1 MKKKKNT
8 LCQTGSKYKQPPILS
23 GDVGLAPDA
32 TRGKQAKP
40 LITLTVRHEVFKLH
54 RIACLETN
62 SRIFVSSK
70 RVLDTYVRFFAASS
84 LAKLTLNI
92 TSFLYAG
99 LALLDRS
106 I

>member
-1 MKKKKNT
+1 MIKEKKKKKKKT
-8 LCQTGSKYKQPPILS
+8 LRQTGSKYKQPSILS

-62 SRIFVSSK
+62 SRTSVSRK
-70 RVLDTYVRFFAASS
+70 GMLDTYVRFFAASS
-84 LAKLTLNI
+84 FAK
-92 TSFLYAG
+92 
-99 LALLDRS
+99 
-106 I
+106 